1 MKNLLIFAGG
11 KKMSKATK
19 LAIKTG
25 VATVKTGTN
34 IAVKLC
40 KGTSSGGSLRS
51 SRRGGNRR
59 GKRDPEG
66 VFSGE

>member
-1 MKNLLIFAGG
+1 
-11 KKMSKATK
+11 MSKVTK

-40 KGTSSGGSLRS
+40 KGTSAICKEQYGHR
-51 SRRGGNRR
+51 
-59 GKRDPEG
+59 
-66 VFSGE
+66 